1 MESTIEIYSPEWFI
15 NRQGNFTGSEIWKL
29 MTEARSKKDVLSC
42 FGFYFLSDVQQDFRF
57 RLA

>member
-29 MTEARSKKDVLSC
+29 MTEARSKKDVLSKTAETYILEKVWNRVI
-42 FGFYFLSDVQQDFRF
+42 GV
-57 RLA
+57 